1 LGNHNQRSS
10 PGLNL
15 ATIIVLI
22 YINDLPY
29 ELYHTGKPVTY
40 ADDTSVLT
48 TAKNINELQIKAEST
63 VDYMS
68 ERFLLNG
75 LSLNIDK
82 TNRVEFSSKYYQDE
96 KFLMNESTNTKLQLD
111 KHKNWKNHN
120 NKILP
125 KQRSTCFVVRIE

>member
-1 LGNHNQRSS
+1 MGNHNQRSS

-29 ELYHTGKPVTY
+29 ELYHTGKPVIY
-40 ADDTSVLT
+40 ADYTSILT
-48 TAKNINELQIKAEST
+48 TAKNINELQIKAET
-63 VDYMS
+63 ILDYMS
-68 ERFLLNG
+68 EWFLVNG
-75 LSLNIDK
+75 LTLNIDN
-82 TNRVEFSSKYYQDE
+82 TNTVKFSSKYYQDE

-120 NKILP
+120 NKILS
-125 KQRSTCFVVRIE
+125 KWRSTCFVVRIE